1 LTFRNFGKLGCSLRP
16 VWCLRFGTVPLA
28 KSSSRNPIVVSSD
41 APQGPEYWAQLHAVG
56 QAAGLHSLGVAP
68 ANVMLRARQ
77 QIQDRIDHDLVNDM
91 KFTFLRPERS
101 TTPTQ
106 HLDGAQSIIVGV
118 RSYAIADHL
127 DAITSSPIAR
137 VARYAWLDHYGHLK
151 DSLSVVAERLRQDGH
166 RAVVFADDNAMVDR
180 ESAWLAGIGW
190 FGKNAN
196 ILLPGHGSF
205 FVIGCVITTAILPV
219 ATPID
224 DGCGACSR
232 CIPAC
237 PTGAIVKEGV
247 IDANKCLSWLLQKP
261 GIFDREYRVALHD
274 RIYGCDD
281 CQTVC
286 PPTRR
291 TVLSESTE
299 QLQSVV
305 EVLSW
310 LSMDDETLNASC
322 QRWYVHKRDMTW
334 IRRNLLVVLGNV
346 ADPGNPDVVDAIRK
360 YISHSRSE
368 LRAHAVW
375 AAARLGLSGLINH
388 EDSDPMVHDELL
400 HLPTLREDL

>member
-1 LTFRNFGKLGCSLRP
+1 M
-16 VWCLRFGTVPLA
+16 
-28 KSSSRNPIVVSSD
+28 
-41 APQGPEYWAQLHAVG
+41 H
-56 QAAGLHSLGVAP
+56 
-68 ANVMLRARQ
+68 RARQ
-77 QIQDRIDHDLVNDM
+77 QIQNRIDDDLVNDM

-101 TTPTQ
+101 TTPIQ

-118 RSYAIADHL
+118 RSYAISDHP
-127 DAITSSPIAR
+127 DVGSSSPLAR

-151 DSLSVVAERLRQDGH
+151 ESLSVVAERLRLDGH

-180 ESAWLAGIGW
+180 EAAWLAGLGW

-205 FVIGCVITTAILPV
+205 FVIGCVITTAVLPV
-219 ATPID
+219 STPIE

-232 CIPAC
+232 CVPAC
-237 PTGAIVKEGV
+237 PTGAIVKDGV

-261 GIFDREYRVALHD
+261 GIFDRDYRIALHD

-281 CQTVC
+281 CQTAC

-291 TVLSESTE
+291 TKLSESTE
-299 QLQSVV
+299 QLQSIV
-305 EVLSW
+305 EVLTW
-310 LSMDDETLNASC
+310 LSMDDESLNASC

-334 IRRNLLVVLGNV
+334 IRRNLLIVLGNI
-346 ADPGNPDVVDAIRK
+346 GNPSDPHVIDAIRK
-360 YISHSRSE
+360 YISHTRSE

-375 AAARLGLSGLINH
+375 AAARLGLSQLINH
-388 EDSDPMVHDELL
+388 EDSDPMVCDELL
-400 HLPTLREDL
+400 HLPTLREGL

>member
-1 LTFRNFGKLGCSLRP
+1 
-16 VWCLRFGTVPLA
+16 VPLA
-28 KSSSRNPIVVSSD
+28 KPSSRNPAVVSPD
-41 APQGPEYWAQLHAVG
+41 APQGPEYWAELHAIG

-68 ANVMLRARQ
+68 AGQMLRARE

-101 TTPTQ
+101 TTPSQ

-118 RSYAIADHL
+118 RSYAISDHS
-127 DAITSSPIAR
+127 DDVASSPLAR

-151 DSLSVVAERLRQDGH
+151 DSLTVVAERLRQDGH

-180 ESAWLAGIGW
+180 EAAWLAGIGW

-205 FVIGCVITTAILPV
+205 FVIGCVITTAVLPL

-232 CIPAC
+232 CVPAC

-291 TVLSESTE
+291 KELSEPTE

-305 EVLSW
+305 EVLTW

-322 QRWYVHKRDMTW
+322 QRWYVHKRDMAW
-334 IRRNLLVVLGNV
+334 IRRNLLIVLGNI
-346 ADPGNPDVVDAIRK
+346 ANPDDPDVVNAIRT
-360 YISHSRSE
+360 YLSHSRSE

-375 AAARLGLSGLINH
+375 AAARLGLTELINH
-388 EDSDPMVHDELL
+388 EDSDPMVCDELL
-400 HLPTLREDL
+400 HLPTLREGL

>member
-1 LTFRNFGKLGCSLRP
+1 M
-16 VWCLRFGTVPLA
+16 PLA
-28 KSSSRNPIVVSSD
+28 KPSSRNPAVISPD
-41 APQGPEYWAQLHAVG
+41 APQVTEYWAQLHAIG
-56 QAAGLHSLGVAP
+56 HAAGLHSLGVAP
-68 ANVMLRARQ
+68 ADQMLRARQ
-77 QIQDRIDHDLVNDM
+77 QIQDRIDQDLVNDM

-106 HLDGAQSIIVGV
+106 HLDGAQSVIVGI
-118 RSYAIADHL
+118 RSYAIADHQ
-127 DAITSSPIAR
+127 DAATSSPLAR

-180 ESAWLAGIGW
+180 ESAWLAGLGW

-205 FVIGCVITTAILPV
+205 FVIGCVITTAALPI

-247 IDANKCLSWLLQKP
+247 IDANKCLAWLLQKP

-291 TVLSESTE
+291 TALIESTE
-299 QLQSVV
+299 QLESVV
-305 EVLSW
+305 EILAW

-334 IRRNLLVVLGNV
+334 IRRNLLIVLGNI
-346 ADPGNPDVVDAIRK
+346 AEPSNPDVVDAIRK
-360 YISHSRSE
+360 YVSDSRSE

-375 AAARLGLSGLINH
+375 AAARLGLTELINH
-388 EDSDPMVHDELL
+388 EDSDPMVCDELL
-400 HLPTLREDL
+400 HLPTLREGL

>member
-1 LTFRNFGKLGCSLRP
+1 
-16 VWCLRFGTVPLA
+16 
-28 KSSSRNPIVVSSD
+28 
-41 APQGPEYWAQLHAVG
+41 
-56 QAAGLHSLGVAP
+56 
-68 ANVMLRARQ
+68 
-77 QIQDRIDHDLVNDM
+77 VNDM

-118 RSYAIADHL
+118 RSYAIADHP
-127 DAITSSPIAR
+127 DVVTSSPLAR

-151 DSLSVVAERLRQDGH
+151 DSLSIVAERLRQDGH

-180 ESAWLAGIGW
+180 ESAWLAGLGW

-205 FVIGCVITTAILPV
+205 FVIGCVITTAVLPV

-237 PTGAIVKEGV
+237 PTGAIVNDGV

-261 GIFDREYRVALHD
+261 GIFDRGYRVALHD

-281 CQTVC
+281 CQTAC
-286 PPTRR
+286 PQVRR
-291 TVLSESTE
+291 TALSESTR
-299 QLQSVV
+299 QLQSVI
-305 EVLSW
+305 EVLTW

-334 IRRNLLVVLGNV
+334 IRRNLLIVLGNI
-346 ADPGNPDVVDAIRK
+346 ADPTNPEVVNAVRE
-360 YISHSRSE
+360 YVSHPRSE

-375 AAARLGLSGLINH
+375 AAARLGLTDLINY
-388 EDSDPMVHDELL
+388 EDSDPMVRDELL
-400 HLPTLREDL
+400 NLPTLREGL

>member
-1 LTFRNFGKLGCSLRP
+1 M
-16 VWCLRFGTVPLA
+16 PLA
-28 KSSSRNPIVVSSD
+28 KPSSRNPIVVSPD

-68 ANVMLRARQ
+68 ADVMLRARQ
-77 QIQDRIDHDLVNDM
+77 QIQNRIDDDLVNDM

-106 HLDGAQSIIVGV
+106 HLEGAQSIIVGV
-118 RSYAIADHL
+118 RSYAIADHP
-127 DAITSSPIAR
+127 DAVTSSLLAR

-180 ESAWLAGIGW
+180 ESAWLAGLGW

-205 FVIGCVITTAILPV
+205 FVIGCVITTAVLPV

-237 PTGAIVKEGV
+237 PTGAIVNDGV

-261 GIFDREYRVALHD
+261 GIFDRGYRVALHD

-281 CQTVC
+281 CQTAC
-286 PPTRR
+286 PQVRR
-291 TVLSESTE
+291 TALSESTE
-299 QLQSVV
+299 QLQSVI
-305 EVLSW
+305 EVLTW
-310 LSMDDETLNASC
+310 LSMDDETLNATC

-334 IRRNLLVVLGNV
+334 IRRNLLIVLGNI
-346 ADPGNPDVVDAIRK
+346 ADPTNPEVVNAVRE
-360 YISHSRSE
+360 YVSHPRSE

-375 AAARLGLSGLINH
+375 AAARLGLTDLINY
-388 EDSDPMVHDELL
+388 EDSDPMVRDELL
-400 HLPTLREDL
+400 NLPTLREGL